1 MGRPELRHVSRLV
14 SDKRQSDP
22 HGQGRIASVLLK
34 EGTILVDNT
43 VPAFVRGKTAPSQR
57 HKRGVRD
64 DYYISV
70 QKPAGF
76 YQLRDSRFVS
86 ALFKVNQSGVGIASC
101 KPNLVLQH
109 TPNGLQ
115 IRVVRSIRPG
125 DELVWKYN
133 QQ

>member
-22 HGQGRIASVLLK
+22 RGQGRIASVLLK
-34 EGTILVDNT
+34 KGTILVDNT
-43 VPAFVRGKTAPSQR
+43 VPAFVSGKTAPSQR

-86 ALFKVNQSGVGIASC
+86 ALFKVNQSGVGNAAC

-109 TPNGLQ
+109 TPTGLHIHVVRT
-115 IRVVRSIRPG
+115 IRVGV
-125 DELVWKYN
+125 ELVCRYR
-133 QQ
+133 QP